1 MLAKKEKFSVK
12 PYIGVGVGS
21 LVMAFSVILFIG
33 PTKLVPGGIMGIAN
47 ILFHLFGF
55 RMGLTTLAFS
65 IPIFLIGTLLL
76 GKSTGVKTIFCNVI
90 YSVFVDLTYNLIHPM
105 TMNVGLAAV
114 FGGAM
119 MGAGVGII
127 LGFGGTFGGTD
138 LLARIVHKYIPSMPV
153 QWIMFG
159 FDFLVILAGGIF
171 FGAELALFSIITI
184 FVSTK
189 VIDIIQEGADFQ
201 KSFIIVS
208 ENPEAIAEFVK
219 NELKRGVTVLE
230 GTGSYSGDKKKVLL
244 CVVRRGEVFQM
255 KKEIMALDPLAFVT
269 ITDVREVFGRGFDG
283 GLFGI

>member
-1 MLAKKEKFSVK
+1 MNEKKVKFSIK
-12 PYIGVGVGS
+12 PYIGVGIGS
-21 LVMAFSVILFIG
+21 IVMAFSVILFIG

-47 ILFHLFGF
+47 ILYHLFGF
-55 RMGLTTLAFS
+55 KMGLTTLAFS
-65 IPIFLIGTLLL
+65 IPIFITGTLVL
-76 GKSTGVKTIFCNVI
+76 GGSTGFKTIFCNVI
-90 YSVFVDLTYNLIHPM
+90 YSVFVDIAYNLIPPL
-105 TMNVGLAAV
+105 TMNTGLAAV
-114 FGGAM
+114 FGGAL

-138 LLARIVHKYIPSMPV
+138 LLARIVHKHFPSLPV

-189 VIDIIQEGADFQ
+189 VIDIIQEGTDFQ

-208 ENPEAIAEFVK
+208 EKPDEVSAFVK
-219 NELKRGVTVLE
+219 NVLKRGVTELE
-230 GTGSYSGDKKKVLL
+230 GIGSYSGTKRKVLL

-255 KKEIMALDPLAFVT
+255 KNEVMTIDPNAFVT